1 MKFNDMIKRTDLEIL
16 ESYPVPDFEVNKLR
30 YNSKSVENGDVF
42 FAIKGL
48 KSDGNEYIGEAI
60 SRGANAVFSDKV
72 KDINGKPIYKVPDC
86 RKAMA
91 MLSNVYFA
99 YPSLKM
105 KIIGVTGTNGKT
117 TITHLINHILE
128 QTGKKTG
135 LIGTNGNIIN
145 KRVIETSFTTPE
157 SIDLNKLLSE
167 MYEDGAEYVT
177 MEVSS
182 HSLAM
187 KRVYGLEFDTAIFTN
202 LTPEHLDFHEN
213 MGSYFEAK
221 KILFD
226 SMKRINSK
234 GNRTT
239 VIYNSDDEY
248 GKRIINDTESER
260 ISYGLRSALYSIENL
275 KMSFEG
281 MSFDMMVPMNGE
293 GTREFY
299 FDTMLTGKFNVYN
312 ILASVASLKTENIP
326 LDLIQDAVRSF
337 EPVDGRFNQ
346 IKLGNGAVA
355 IIDYSHTPDSLLKA
369 IETIREILTSTGSKG
384 EIITVFGCGGN
395 RDRLKRPR
403 MGEIATR
410 LSDKVIITSD
420 NPRDEDP
427 YDIIEQIKEG
437 TVKKNY
443 QIEENREKAIETA
456 IKSSKSGDVILI
468 AGKGHESYQE
478 IKGVRHHLNDK
489 EIASRFI

>member
-1 MKFNDMIKRTDLEIL
+1 MKFNDMLKKTDLEIL
-16 ESYPVPDFEVNKLR
+16 ESYPVPDFAVNKLC
-30 YNSKSVENGDVF
+30 YNSKSVAAGDVF

-48 KSDGNEYIGEAI
+48 KSDGNEYIDEAI
-60 SRGANAVFSDKV
+60 SRGANAVFSDRV
-72 KDINGKPIYKVPDC
+72 KDIDSKPIYKVADC

-91 MLSNVYFA
+91 VLSNVYFG

-105 KIIGVTGTNGKT
+105 KLIGVTGTNGKT
-117 TITHLINHILE
+117 TVTHLINHILE
-128 QTGKKTG
+128 HAGKKTG
-135 LIGTNGNIIN
+135 LIGTNGNVIN

-157 SIDLNKLLSE
+157 SIDLNKILSE
-167 MYEDGAEYVT
+167 MYENGAEYVT

-187 KRVYGLEFDTAIFTN
+187 KRVFGLEFDTAIFTN

-213 MGSYFEAK
+213 MESYLGAK

-234 GNRTT
+234 GYRTT

-260 ISYGLRSALYSIENL
+260 ISYGLKSALYSVENL

-293 GTREFY
+293 GTKKFH
-299 FDTMLTGKFNVYN
+299 FDTKLTGKFNVYN
-312 ILASVASLKTENIP
+312 ILASGAALKTENIP
-326 LDLIQDAVRSF
+326 FDLIQDAVKGF

-346 IKLGNGAVA
+346 VKLGNGAVA

-369 IETIREILTSTGSKG
+369 IETIREILISTDTKG

-395 RDRLKRPR
+395 RDKLKRSK

-410 LSDKVIITSD
+410 LSDRVIITSD

-427 YDIIEQIKEG
+427 NVIIEQIEKG
-437 TVKKNY
+437 TVNKNY
-443 QIEENREKAIETA
+443 QIEENREKAIEAT
-456 IKSSKSGDVILI
+456 IKSSKSGDIILI

-478 IKGVRHHLNDK
+478 IKGVRYHLNDK